1 MTRLTKLTRREVV
14 GSLGAAGAAAVVS
27 PFVGD
32 RALAQSGDI
41 VVGAGQPLTGIFS
54 FAGVAMDA
62 GLNDY
67 CAWRNENGGVQG
79 RKLRYVA
86 EDTGF
91 KLDQSVAV
99 FKKIMASDKPNF
111 YYCDGTPT
119 SKAVAQ
125 DVLDAG
131 TVMTTSTSC
140 ASVLCDPVNMPHHFL
155 ATPTYGSMHEILMEY
170 ISREVKGASGKPTV
184 ALVYSDTE
192 FGRDGIPASKARAQ
206 KLGLPI
212 VEEII
217 TKQAGID
224 VTPEV
229 ARLRRAKP
237 DVVIFQGYVLS
248 PIPDF
253 IKQMREAGLSSRAM
267 GTIWSMDKPTYDAM
281 GAIGEPWAGVMP
293 YRYPYDKES
302 KTIATIREFV
312 AKNRPNMAHVS
323 IFYLHGWLSGMIF
336 AEIAERCIKEGKPF
350 TLPNMKAALESIR
363 DWDAGGMTGVTID
376 LSRHQIASG
385 RLYQYN
391 ASNKQMEPLGD
402 WIKV

>member
-1 MTRLTKLTRREVV
+1 MIKLTRRQVV
-14 GSLGAAGAAAVVS
+14 GSIGASVVAA
-27 PFVGD
+27 PFVS
-32 RALAQSGDI
+32 RTAFAQAGDI

-62 GLNDY
+62 GLADY

-99 FKKIMASDKPNF
+99 FKKIMASEKPTF
-111 YYCDGTPT
+111 YYADGTPT
-119 SKAVAQ
+119 CKAISQ
-125 DVLDAG
+125 DVLAAG

-140 ASVLCDPVNMPHHFL
+140 AAVLQDPVAMPHHFL
-155 ATPTYGSMHEILMEY
+155 ASPTYGSMHEILMEH
-170 ISREVKGASGKPTV
+170 IARDVKGASGKPTV

-192 FGRDGIPASKARAQ
+192 FGRDGIPASKARAA
-206 KLGLPI
+206 KLGLNI
-212 VEEII
+212 VDEIV

-229 ARLRRAKP
+229 ARLRRSKP

-253 IKQMREAGLSSRAM
+253 IKQMREAGLTSKAM
-267 GTIWSMDKPTYDAM
+267 GTIWSMDKPTYDALA
-281 GAIGEPWAGVMP
+281 AIGESWTGVMP
-293 YRYPYDKES
+293 YRYPYDKDS
-302 KTIATIREFV
+302 KMSNTIAEFV
-312 AKNRPNMAHVS
+312 AKTRPKMSNIS
-323 IFYLHGWLSGMIF
+323 IFYLHAWLSGMIF
-336 AEIAERCIKEGKPF
+336 AEIAERCIKDNKPL
-350 TLPNMKAALESIR
+350 TLPNMKAALESIKG
-363 DWDAGGMTGVTID
+363 WDAGGLTGLPID
-376 LSRHQIASG
+376 LSAHQIASG
-385 RLYQYN
+385 RIYQYS
-391 ASNKQMEPLGD
+391 ASTKLMEPQGD

>member
-1 MTRLTKLTRREVV
+1 MTRLTRRQVV
-14 GSLGAAGAAAVVS
+14 GSLGATAVAT
-27 PFVGD
+27 PLIGG
-32 RALAQSGDI
+32 RTLAQAGDI
-41 VVGAGQPLTGIFS
+41 VVGSGQPLTGIFS
-54 FAGVAMDA
+54 FAGVAMDQ

-99 FKKIMASDKPNF
+99 FKKIMASEKPTF

-119 SKAVAQ
+119 SKAVTQ
-125 DVLDAG
+125 DVLAAG

-140 ASVLCDPVNMPHHFL
+140 ASVLCDPTNMPHHFL
-155 ATPTYGSMHEILMEY
+155 ASPTYGSMHEILMEY
-170 ISREVKGASGKPTV
+170 INRDVKGASGKPTV

-192 FGRDGIPASKARAQ
+192 FGRDGIPASKARAE
-206 KLGLPI
+206 KLGLQI

-253 IKQMREAGLSSRAM
+253 IKQMREAGMTSRAM
-267 GTIWSMDKPTYDAM
+267 GTIWSMDKPTYDAL
-281 GAIGEPWAGVMP
+281 GAIGETWMGVMP
-293 YRYPYDKES
+293 YRYPYDTDS
-302 KTIATIREFV
+302 KMVTTIREYT
-312 AKNRPNMAHVS
+312 AKNRPKMAQVS
-323 IFYLHGWLSGMIF
+323 IFYLHAWLSGMIF
-336 AEIAERCIKEGKPF
+336 AEIAERCIKNGKPL
-350 TLPNMKAALESIR
+350 TLPNMKAALESIK
-363 DWDAGGMTGVTID
+363 DWDAGGLAGLPVD

-385 RLYQYN
+385 RTYRYN
-391 ASNKQMEPLGD
+391 ASAKNMEPLGD